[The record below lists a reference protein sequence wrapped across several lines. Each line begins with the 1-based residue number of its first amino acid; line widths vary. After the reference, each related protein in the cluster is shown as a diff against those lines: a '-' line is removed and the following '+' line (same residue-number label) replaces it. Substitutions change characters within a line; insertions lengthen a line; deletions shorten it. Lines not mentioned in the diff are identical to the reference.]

1 MTTTQQTKTLTNLL
15 AQALHE
21 KPFTEP
27 QAMTAQD
34 EASILALAR
43 AHAVAPLLY
52 ETWSEA
58 VPHMDMAEALR
69 QDALRLV
76 QHSYRLLFYT
86 KYLVGLL
93 EAEGLCTAVLKG
105 AATAQYY
112 PQPEL
117 RKSGDVDLLLFSA
130 EDCARAADC
139 LSRNG
144 FTLHGAQHLHHTA
157 MIGAEGIEVEL
168 HSLLTEPFSD
178 DAVNRKLLRMQ
189 HDMRQTVQ
197 RQDCMGVSLP
207 VLCGAEHGMS
217 LLLHLLQ
224 HFLTAGFGI
233 RLLCDWVVFWEKQP
247 RTEAE
252 RCMQLSQELGIAR
265 FAAVVT
271 ALCVQ
276 ELDMDVRAAEPFLQ
290 NADAGLLEKDYL
302 EHFFTDIMDS
312 EEFGTRTEGRMVAL
326 QERSIRGYARTFH
339 HQMKLNYPRAGRYV
353 PLYPLLWLLTLLR
366 FLHNNRTLRN
376 TGLRSILKS
385 AGARAALTER
395 LELFNGDEIS
405 REASG
410 GKRERSS

>member
-1 MTTTQQTKTLTNLL
+1 MTTTQQKHEL
-15 AQALHE
+15 ADILAHALHQQPLALSE
-21 KPFTEP
+21 KMDTQE
-27 QAMTAQD
+27 
-34 EASILALAR
+34 ENGILALAR
-43 AHAVAPLLY
+43 AHAVAPLIY
-52 ETWSEA
+52 ETWSGA
-58 VPHMDMAEALR
+58 MPHTDITEALR
-69 QDALRLV
+69 QEACQLV
-76 QHSYRLLFYT
+76 RHSYRLLFYT

-144 FTLHGAQHLHHTA
+144 FLPHGAPHLHHTA

-168 HSLLTEPFSD
+168 HSLLTEPFED
-178 DAVNRKLLRMQ
+178 AAVNQKLRKLQ
-189 HDMRQTVQ
+189 TDMEQTVQ

-207 VLCGAEHGMS
+207 VLCGAEHGIS

-247 RTEAE
+247 RAEAE
-252 RCMQLSQELGIAR
+252 RCMEFSQSIGIAR
-265 FAAVVT
+265 FAAAVT

-276 ELDMDVRAAEPFLQ
+276 TLGMQAQAAEPFLR

-339 HQMKLNYPRAGRYV
+339 HQMRLNYPRAGRYV

-366 FLHNNRTLRN
+366 FLYNNRTLRR
-376 TGLRSILKS
+376 TSLRSILKS

-395 LELFNGDEIS
+395 LELFDGDGGS
-405 REASG
+405 DTREGSL
-410 GKRERSS
+410 